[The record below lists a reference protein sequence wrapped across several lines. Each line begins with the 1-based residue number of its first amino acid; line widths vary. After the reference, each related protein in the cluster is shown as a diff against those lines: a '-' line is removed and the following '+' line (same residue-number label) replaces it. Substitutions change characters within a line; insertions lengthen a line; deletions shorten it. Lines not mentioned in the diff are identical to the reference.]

1 MSRINV
7 ENIRHPDAA
16 SDSLQLSDT
25 GNITAPG
32 NLSVTG
38 TSTLTDDLVVDTD
51 TLFVD
56 VSADRVGVNSSA
68 PSQPLTV
75 FGSGSSGGVD
85 FVARFGNGAAVAA
98 DNAVALL
105 LGDASDHR
113 AEIRATTVDAN
124 NGTLSFHTLGAG
136 TRQER
141 LRIGTDGSLQL
152 RNSTG
157 IDFSQIQTNAT
168 GMTSELL
175 DSYEEG
181 SWTPTFTGTSSNPTI
196 TYTQQIGNYT
206 KIGNLVYV
214 SCLITTSAVS
224 GGGGNLM
231 VSGLPFTIGE
241 STGTG
246 GAPAFNN
253 LDTPGSAVVSCATEL
268 NTSQTRFFAGLLSFD
283 NTTWANIS
291 VSALNASTSYR
302 VAFCY
307 RV

>member
-38 TSTLTDDLVVDTD
+38 TSTFTDDLVVDTD

-157 IDFSQIQTNAT
+157 IDFSQIQTNVA

-181 SWTPTFTGTSSNPTI
+181 TFTPTLGGGSNTFTQTPTGI
-196 TYTQQIGNYT
+196 YT
-206 KIGNLVYV
+206 KIGRVVTCMMRCQWSARSGSNGVTVALPFAVNSTSTLRGAGSIGMLSGVSSFITDTSLVYFQV
-214 SCLITTSAVS
+214 DPSAS
-224 GGGGNLM
+224 FGNLRF
-231 VSGLPFTIGE
+231 SNENSTWSAFTPSQMQAGGE
-241 STGTG
+241 FQLTITY
-246 GAPAFNN
+246 
-253 LDTPGSAVVSCATEL
+253 
-268 NTSQTRFFAGLLSFD
+268 Q
-283 NTTWANIS
+283 I
-291 VSALNASTSYR
+291 
-302 VAFCY
+302 
-307 RV
+307 